1 VKLSLRSI
9 TSTAFVGTAAGS
21 SEEKAA
27 AIPINSITPPIEKT
41 MIASN
46 AAKNEL
52 KKLFIIKIDF
62 EEI

>member
-1 VKLSLRSI
+1 LVGTV
-9 TSTAFVGTAAGS
+9 TST

-27 AIPINSITPPIEKT
+27 ANPINSIKPPIEKT
-41 MIASN
+41 TIASN

-52 KKLFIIKIDF
+52 KKLFIIEIDF